1 MWLWRPLGILVFSLG
16 FCLMGVIIFVIG
28 VLGDFCMIIESTS
41 QWCTTLHNC
50 SKLVEL
56 LAECL
61 NFHWQ
66 KQRGFGWYLMDNKSL
81 FVGNVPKTS
90 GRDRPDARLVFL
102 VVFGDRRLLV
112 SGEDLGV
119 VVSQLVDEL
128 FS

>member
-1 MWLWRPLGILVFSLG
+1 MALET
-16 FCLMGVIIFVIG
+16 
-28 VLGDFCMIIESTS
+28 LGDFEVFLGFLFNGSYYFCNRVLGGFSMIIESTG

-50 SKLVEL
+50 SRFVEL
-56 LAECL
+56 LAERLGCG
-61 NFHWQ
+61 WQ
-66 KQRGFGWYLMDNKSL
+66 KQRGFGWYLIDNKSL

-128 FS
+128 FN